1 MGHSGPKNDTSSK
14 LWIGYKIIFKILHNK
29 RGNGSCY
36 VHESFINCFLIKK
49 IDLKQFD
56 LFRIDWLIDWAWSK
70 LSKATAT
77 IRSLNSQ
84 DMIFFIITSG
94 SLNSQNMIRILK
106 QSGHDFSDKHLCDGY
121 CMDIMWCLWVEVKIQ
136 NVHMVLQ
143 SLFKNLLGNC
153 FYCRGLEC

>member
-1 MGHSGPKNDTSSK
+1 MTHLQNSGSVIR
-14 LWIGYKIIFKILHNK
+14 LFFKFCTI
-29 RGNGSCY
+29 RGAMVGARCMK
-36 VHESFINCFLIKK
+36 VLLIVFWKK
-49 IDLKQFD
+49 IYLEQFD

-70 LSKATAT
+70 LSKATVT

-121 CMDIMWCLWVEVKIQ
+121 CMDIMWYLWVEVKIQ

-143 SLFKNLLGNC
+143 SLFKNLLGSC
-153 FYCRGLEC
+153 FYCGGLEC